1 MKDKFG
7 HERGACL
14 SCNQCNEFIFQE
26 DSVRCSHCGC
36 RPVDHEKLTAHSG
49 GSCEETPIPF
59 INYSNIL
66 NNNHPLLQAS
76 QCNVSGCMSEV
87 GFDPNTGEEYL
98 YCSFHEQTVSPS
110 SLHTSNSDTEFYVV
124 QDIEDVNAGSFRNYI
139 ADSNSKNHNNIHY
152 FHS

>member
-36 RPVDHEKLTAHSG
+36 RPVNHEKLTLIS
-49 GSCEETPIPF
+49 SSEEIPTSTF
-59 INYSNIL
+59 NSIYSY
-66 NNNHPLLQAS
+66 PLLQAS

-98 YCSFHEQTVSPS
+98 YCSFHEETASLS
-110 SLHTSNSDTEFYVV
+110 SLHTLNNDTESWVV
-124 QDIEDVNAGSFRNYI
+124 QDIEDVNAGSFRHYI
-139 ADSNSKNHNNIHY
+139 GDSNSKDHNIM
-152 FHS
+152 HSFRL

>member
-36 RPVDHEKLTAHSG
+36 RPVNHEKLTLIS
-49 GSCEETPIPF
+49 SREEIPTSTF
-59 INYSNIL
+59 NSIYSYS
-66 NNNHPLLQAS
+66 LLQAS
-76 QCNVSGCMSEV
+76 QCTYSGCMSEV

-98 YCSFHEQTVSPS
+98 YCSFHEETVSQS
-110 SLHTSNSDTEFYVV
+110 SLHTSNSDTEFCVV
-124 QDIEDVNAGSFRNYI
+124 QDIEDVNAGSFRNYT
-139 ADSNSKNHNNIHY
+139 NSKNHNNIHY
-152 FHS
+152 FHL